1 MITNK
6 NINPI
11 KKRESVKNDYNI
23 IANEYAD
30 EFGKTI
36 EDIEVIEEFISKLNT
51 NSKILD
57 LGGWTGK
64 LTNLFTQK
72 GHEAICYDF
81 SEEMMKKAK
90 EFYPEIPYILDDI
103 INIKE
108 HFENSSFD
116 GIIAFYSLFHIPKE
130 EIDKVF
136 SNIYDILK
144 QKGIFCFV
152 VQLGN
157 WDDFIDEPY
166 LKENGKKMLY
176 FNFFTKEQINELLK
190 KYNFEKIY
198 EKEKEEIGENELGEH
213 GNNKIFIIAKKCLL
227 E

>member
-1 MITNK
+1 MITNH
-6 NINPI
+6 NINPA

-23 IANEYAD
+23 IADEYAD
-30 EFGKTI
+30 EFGKKI

-136 SNIYDILK
+136 SDIYNTLK
-144 QKGIFCFV
+144 QNGVFCFV

-157 WDDFIDEPY
+157 WEDFIDEPY
-166 LKENGKKMLY
+166 LKENGEKMLY

-190 KYNFEKIY
+190 KHNFEKIY
-198 EKEKEEIGENELGEH
+198 EKEKEKIGENELGEN
-213 GNNKIFIIAKKCLL
+213 GNNKIFIIAKKYVY
-227 E
+227 